1 MELVRIIK
9 RIQGIVSRIIV
20 GEPVVEAGELN
31 VMFQPQP
38 GIEQGNDRGV
48 RDDGIFLTQ
57 VIGLPHHKAGI
68 AEMGTGTDGC
78 VEEIAAAPVESRSQ
92 KGGQGGLVFIIHR
105 IDIRRVCQT
114 AIVPRSD
121 LIAHQYKEILIALV
135 LRLIPGMQ
143 PDIAVIGVRIAK
155 SAYGIDQ
162 AEFKPDI
169 PVGTDILRMYH
180 ADELLRL
187 GTQEITQ
194 LGKRPGGIVQ
204 LRLLYFEK
212 VQIIGMQTRIPPRE
226 HTGGEEQIAGRRS
239 IVAQID
245 PQGRLRHLSGKIIDR
260 RIQLEIT
267 GAVEV
272 PVIQRDRV
280 RLTMRKRIS
289 TTSPSSSSPAPKIA
303 EPAEW
308 VLRMKSHTEE

>member
-9 RIQGIVSRIIV
+9 RIQGIIACIII
-20 GEPVVEAGELN
+20 GEPVVEGGVLN

-48 RDDGIFLTQ
+48 RDDGILLTQ

-68 AEMGTGTDGC
+68 AEMGTGTDRS
-78 VEEIAAAPVESRSQ
+78 VEEIAAAPVEPGPQ
-92 KGGQGGLVFIIHR
+92 KGRQGSLVLIVHR
-105 IDIRRVCQT
+105 IDIRRVDQT
-114 AIVPRSD
+114 SIVARSD

-143 PDIAVIGVRIAK
+143 PDIAVIGIRIAK

-180 ADELLRL
+180 TDELLGL

-194 LGKRPGGIVQ
+194 LCIRPGGIV
-204 LRLLYFEK
+204 
-212 VQIIGMQTRIPPRE
+212 
-226 HTGGEEQIAGRRS
+226 
-239 IVAQID
+239 
-245 PQGRLRHLSGKIIDR
+245 
-260 RIQLEIT
+260 
-267 GAVEV
+267 
-272 PVIQRDRV
+272 
-280 RLTMRKRIS
+280 
-289 TTSPSSSSPAPKIA
+289 
-303 EPAEW
+303 
-308 VLRMKSHTEE
+308 